1 MKTFNTVMRN
11 GGLVVSN
18 QTDFLNRR
26 LHSLLG
32 VIPVGFFLL
41 EHFYTNYHA
50 TQGADAFVDA
60 VNFLWGIP
68 LLPVLE
74 IFFIFIPLMYH
85 AFYGLYIVFRAKNN
99 VSQFGT
105 FRNYMFVVQRV
116 TGVIT
121 LIFIIWHVW
130 QTRIQLL
137 FDPTPTANELAADTA
152 SILSNDITAILYGIG
167 VISTVFHFCNGMWS
181 FLVSWGVTI
190 GPRAQLVSTWVWIVA
205 FVVISYFGISS
216 IVAFHD
222 PDFANNVTA
231 LQ

>member
-1 MKTFNTVMRN
+1 MRN

-41 EHFYTNYHA
+41 EHLYTNYHA
-50 TQGADAFVDA
+50 TQGKEAFVEA

-85 AFYGLYIVFRAKNN
+85 AFYGLYIVFRARNN

-105 FRNYMFVVQRV
+105 FRNYMFVLQRI

-121 LIFIIWHVW
+121 LIFVIWHVW
-130 QTRIQLL
+130 QTRVQLL
-137 FDPTPTANELAADTA
+137 FDPTPTANELAMDTA
-152 SILSNDITAILYGIG
+152 SILSNDITAILYAIGI
-167 VISTVFHFCNGMWS
+167 ISTVFHFCNGMWS
-181 FLVSWGVTI
+181 FLVSWGVTV

-205 FVVISYFGISS
+205 FVVISYFGLSALA
-216 IVAFHD
+216 AFND
-222 PDFANNVTA
+222 PNFASNVTT

>member
-1 MKTFNTVMRN
+1 MKAFNTVMRN
-11 GGLVVSN
+11 GGLFVSN

>member
-1 MKTFNTVMRN
+1 MRN

-50 TQGADAFVDA
+50 TQGADSFVEA
-60 VNFLWGIP
+60 VNFLWSIP

-105 FRNYMFVVQRV
+105 FRNYMFVIQRI

-121 LIFIIWHVW
+121 LVFILWHLW
-130 QTRIQLL
+130 QTRIQVLL
-137 FDPTPTANELAADTA
+137 DPTPTANELAATTA
-152 SILSNDITAILYGIG
+152 NVLSNDIVAVLYVIG
-167 VISTVFHFCNGMWS
+167 VVSAVFHFCNGMWS

-205 FVVISYFGISS
+205 FVIISYFGISS
-216 IVAFHD
+216 IIAFHD
-222 PDFANNVTA
+222 PNFANNVTA
-231 LQ
+231 LH

>member
-1 MKTFNTVMRN
+1 M
-11 GGLVVSN
+11 SN

-41 EHFYTNYHA
+41 EHFYTNYFA
-50 TQGADAFVDA
+50 TQGKEAFEGA

-68 LLPVLE
+68 ILRFLE
-74 IFFIFIPLMYH
+74 IFLIFIPLIYH

-105 FRNYMFVVQRV
+105 FRNYMFVIQRV

-121 LIFIIWHVW
+121 LIFILWHLWQIWF
-130 QTRIQLL
+130 QTFL
-137 FDPTPTANELAADTA
+137 DPTPTANELATETA
-152 SILSNDITAILYGIG
+152 NILSNNITAILYGIG
-167 VISTVFHFCNGMWS
+167 VISAVFHFCNGMWS
-181 FLVSWGVTI
+181 FLVSWGVTV

-205 FVVISYFGISS
+205 FVVLSYFGISS

-222 PDFANNVTA
+222 PNFANNVSA

>member
-1 MKTFNTVMRN
+1 
-11 GGLVVSN
+11 VSN

-41 EHFYTNYHA
+41 EHLYTNFHA
-50 TQGADAFVDA
+50 TQGSEEFVKA

-85 AFYGLYIVFRAKNN
+85 AIYGLYIVFRAKNN
-99 VSQFGT
+99 ISNFGT
-105 FRNYMFVVQRV
+105 FRNYMFVLQRV

-121 LIFIIWHVW
+121 LIFVVWHVW
-130 QTRIQLL
+130 QTRVHLL
-137 FDPTPTANELAADTA
+137 FNPGMSSTDLAVHTAD
-152 SILSNDITAILYGIG
+152 ILSNPITAVLYGIG
-167 VISTVFHFCNGMWS
+167 VLAATFHFCNGMWS

-190 GPRAQLVSTWVWIVA
+190 GPRAQLVSTWVWLVV
-205 FVVISYFGISS
+205 FVIISYFGISS
-216 IVAFHD
+216 IIAFND
-222 PDFANNVTA
+222 PNFVINETS

>member
-1 MKTFNTVMRN
+1 MKTFITVTRN

-50 TQGADAFVDA
+50 TQGADAFVEA
-60 VNFLWGIP
+60 VNFLWAIP

-105 FRNYMFVVQRV
+105 FRNYMFVIQRI

-137 FDPTPTANELAADTA
+137 FDSTPTAHELAMDTA
-152 SILSNDITAILYGIG
+152 SILSNDVTAILYGIA

-181 FLVSWGVTI
+181 FLVSWGITI

-216 IVAFHD
+216 ILAFND
-222 PDFANNVTA
+222 PNFAINVTA

>member
-50 TQGADAFVDA
+50 TQGADAFVEA
-60 VNFLWGIP
+60 VNFLWAIP

-74 IFFIFIPLMYH
+74 IFFIFLPLMYH
-85 AFYGLYIVFRAKNN
+85 AFYGLYIIFRAKNN

-105 FRNYMFVVQRV
+105 FRNYMFVIQRV
-116 TGVIT
+116 TGIIT

-130 QTRIQLL
+130 QTRVQLL
-137 FDPTPTANELAADTA
+137 FDPAPTANKLAADTA

-167 VISTVFHFCNGMWS
+167 VISAVFHFCNGMWS
-181 FLVSWGVTI
+181 FLVSWGITI

-205 FVVISYFGISS
+205 FVVISYFGISA